1 MKKVF
6 RRFAWLLP
14 LLLAGCFHRTNLS
27 KNPPAAP
34 PIELPVPPTPAPP
47 APTQTTQT
55 ATPPAQEPATET
67 KPSEEEEDATPPVH
81 HKKHPGKPA
90 EDNPPE
96 PAAAPPAAPNGVSAI
111 GQLSS
116 GDSGDLRQQTVDLIH
131 STERG
136 LKAITRGLN
145 SQEQKTAAQITEF
158 LKQARSALGSGDVD
172 GAHTLALKANVL
184 LSELNE

>member
-1 MKKVF
+1 MKKVL
-6 RRFAWLLP
+6 RRFVWLLP
-14 LLLAGCFHRTNLS
+14 LLLAGCFHRTNLP

-34 PIELPVPPTPAPP
+34 PIELPVPPTPVPP
-47 APTQTTQT
+47 APTQTTVT
-55 ATPPAQEPATET
+55 ATPPAQEPAAET
-67 KPSEEEEDATPPVH
+67 KPEEEDATPPVH

-90 EDNPPE
+90 EDTTPE
-96 PAAAPPAAPNGVSAI
+96 PAPAPPSAPTGVSAI

-116 GDSGDLRQQTVDLIH
+116 GDSGDLRQQTEDLIQ

>member
-1 MKKVF
+1 MKKCL

-14 LLLAGCFHRTNLS
+14 LLLAGCFHRTNLA

-47 APTQTTQT
+47 APPETKPP
-55 ATPPAQEPATET
+55 ATPPAQEPVAET
-67 KPSEEEEDATPPVH
+67 KPPEEEEAQPQVH

-90 EDNPPE
+90 ED
-96 PAAAPPAAPNGVSAI
+96 APPAPAPPVPVGVSAI

-116 GDSGDLRQQTVDLIH
+116 GDSGDLRQQTGDLIQ

-136 LKAITRGLN
+136 LKGITRQLN
-145 SQEQKTAAQITEF
+145 AQEQKTAAQITEF

-172 GAHTLALKANVL
+172 GAHTLTLKAKVL
-184 LSELNE
+184 LGELSQ